1 MKPSEDSLLA
11 NLEEFS
17 ALSAAASVTR
27 IFAMRLPTT
36 AGFVPNTVAWMAP
49 VRARRPFIPHKI
61 REIPGGTAKRTKH
74 GLIPMSSRLKRPP
87 LMPDSSRI
95 LKVAIPKGSLQ
106 EPTIELLAKAGYEVY
121 VSSRGL
127 RPSSND
133 PELDLFMIR
142 AQEIGRYLGQGF
154 IDCGIT
160 GYDWAYENEV
170 DLIDLAELPY
180 SRATTRPTRWVL
192 VVPEDSPIRK
202 PEDLE
207 GKRIAT
213 EGVGITRRYLSE
225 RGINAEVEFSWGAT
239 EVKVPDLVD
248 AIVDVTETGS
258 SIKANRLRIVDTLLT
273 SFPHF
278 YANPAAAADPWKRE
292 KMDRIALLLKA
303 ALGARGK
310 VGLKMNFPSARLPEL
325 LANLPSLRRPT
336 ISNLSEE
343 GWVAV
348 ETVIDEIVV
357 RDIIPELK
365 RLGAEGIIE
374 YPLNK
379 IVP

>member
-1 MKPSEDSLLA
+1 
-11 NLEEFS
+11 
-17 ALSAAASVTR
+17 
-27 IFAMRLPTT
+27 
-36 AGFVPNTVAWMAP
+36 
-49 VRARRPFIPHKI
+49 
-61 REIPGGTAKRTKH
+61 
-74 GLIPMSSRLKRPP
+74 
-87 LMPDSSRI
+87 
-95 LKVAIPKGSLQ
+95 
-106 EPTIELLAKAGYEVY
+106 
-121 VSSRGL
+121 
-127 RPSSND
+127 
-133 PELDLFMIR
+133 ELDLYLIR

-160 GYDWAYENEV
+160 GYDWAYENGV
-170 DLIDLAELPY
+170 DLVDLAELPY

-213 EGVGITRRYLSE
+213 EGVGITQRYLDE
-225 RGINAEVEFSWGAT
+225 RGITADVEFSWGAT

-278 YANPAAAADPWKRE
+278 YANQTAAVDPWKRE

-310 VGLKMNFPSARLPEL
+310 VGLKMNLPQKCLAEL
-325 LANLPSLRRPT
+325 LAKLPSLRRPT
-336 ISNLSEE
+336 VSQLSED

-357 RDIIPELK
+357 RDIIPDLK

-379 IVP
+379 LVP